1 MTTDRHDTI
10 AVDDNGYRIYVRRAT
25 T

>member
-25 T
+25 A